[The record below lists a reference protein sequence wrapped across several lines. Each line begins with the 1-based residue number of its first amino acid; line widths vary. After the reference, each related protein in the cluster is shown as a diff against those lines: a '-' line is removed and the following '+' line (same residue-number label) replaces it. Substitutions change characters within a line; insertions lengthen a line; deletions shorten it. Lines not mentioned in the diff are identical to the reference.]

1 MCRVFPGSDYYEG
14 SVATGVSP
22 RRQSRVPLT
31 AGVGSAILHSMSWET
46 VVGRLNPLMF
56 QQPASKLLAGGL
68 LILAGIGLGAGLLD
82 LADDPDM
89 KNALLYQTWV
99 RALIDERWW
108 ILGLGALFAYAVR
121 VGLAIRN
128 GRSPRAFVWMVPI
141 ELVVVVTLA
150 CLAALGLFWLNLQA
164 PCIGIDYGGRDPS
177 LFAC

>member
-1 MCRVFPGSDYYEG
+1 M
-14 SVATGVSP
+14 
-22 RRQSRVPLT
+22 
-31 AGVGSAILHSMSWET
+31 
-46 VVGRLNPLMF
+46 GRLNPLMF
-56 QQPASKLLAGGL
+56 QQPASKFSRGVCLSSLGLAWGQASWTWQT
-68 LILAGIGLGAGLLD
+68 I
-82 LADDPDM
+82 DM

-99 RALIDERWW
+99 RALIAERWW

-150 CLAALGLFWLNLQA
+150 CLGALGLFWLNLQA